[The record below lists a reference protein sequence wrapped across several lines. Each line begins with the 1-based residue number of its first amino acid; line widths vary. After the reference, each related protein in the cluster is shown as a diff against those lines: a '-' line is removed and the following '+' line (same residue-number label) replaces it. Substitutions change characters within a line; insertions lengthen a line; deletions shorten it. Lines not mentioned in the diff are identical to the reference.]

1 MKNPLFLVLED
12 KITFILSQSFLI
24 ILTTMYH
31 FTIPK
36 FFGHIYHQKIKPVFD
51 YFRITPE
58 TDYTSYQID
67 HNVKSLT
74 RTDYLFVFIKAHVVH
89 CLVFLSS
96 VILMFLAM
104 LSYLT
109 KPLLSLLLGIK
120 LQHPDLI
127 DIEKQICRSHNDRI
141 TRKTFSLSDVN
152 GYNIE
157 MKVLVSQ
164 PTLSCDQNDQN
175 DQNNHYPILL
185 LIHGIGGSAMGIMIS
200 TFRHFN
206 ETYEIHS
213 LDLPGFGIS
222 SIESVHGSNSSF
234 INQTPEQIQDFYVQ
248 CIGQYIKHLKTEKKE
263 TYLDITV
270 LAHSFGAF
278 LSIPLG
284 LKEMAAKQFCPTR
297 ILLLNPAGIFPLLGE
312 YGAYWSI
319 FFRLDLPFSFI
330 RMMRSWCMIYIFH
343 GLNIS
348 KASIESLQTVY
359 HIQHLG
365 LQSKNVYRC
374 C

>member
-127 DIEKQICRSHNDRI
+127 DIEKLHA
-141 TRKTFSLSDVN
+141 KPF
-152 GYNIE
+152 
-157 MKVLVSQ
+157 
-164 PTLSCDQNDQN
+164 
-175 DQNNHYPILL
+175 HYPMSMDIIL
-185 LIHGIGGSAMGIMIS
+185 
-200 TFRHFN
+200 R
-206 ETYEIHS
+206 
-213 LDLPGFGIS
+213 
-222 SIESVHGSNSSF
+222 
-234 INQTPEQIQDFYVQ
+234 
-248 CIGQYIKHLKTEKKE
+248 
-263 TYLDITV
+263 
-270 LAHSFGAF
+270 
-278 LSIPLG
+278 
-284 LKEMAAKQFCPTR
+284 
-297 ILLLNPAGIFPLLGE
+297 
-312 YGAYWSI
+312 
-319 FFRLDLPFSFI
+319 
-330 RMMRSWCMIYIFH
+330 
-343 GLNIS
+343 
-348 KASIESLQTVY
+348 
-359 HIQHLG
+359 
-365 LQSKNVYRC
+365 
-374 C
+374 